1 MPKSSWNKGIPVSDT
16 SDSPLDFSAFGTVV
30 EDGKQVAGQPRLND
44 PIKTLSSEELEFDG
58 PFGDRD
64 FDVYAEAVGQIESA
78 GRYDSVGG
86 YNGHYQGKYQFGRLA
101 LKDVGIGFSV
111 EAREAFR
118 NDPELQETAFHSF
131 TLQNHKTLSRLSGK
145 YRSLNSRE
153 QLGILALAHNAGA
166 GGALSYLRT
175 GEDTTDGF
183 GTKGTKYVNAVAKA
197 FKSRGA

>member
-1 MPKSSWNKGIPVSDT
+1 MDSKLEKALSEIFNDDPPVQRQEPVTKNFWD
-16 SDSPLDFSAFGTVV
+16 DDEIALDPRASIQA
-30 EDGKQVAGQPRLND
+30 EDD
-44 PIKTLSSEELEFDG
+44 DELEFDG
-58 PFGDRD
+58 TFSDRD
-64 FDVYAEAVGQIESA
+64 FNLYADAVGKIESYNS
-78 GRYDSVGG
+78 YDIVGG
-86 YNGHYQGKYQFGRLA
+86 ANDHYQGKYQFGRLA

-131 TLQNHKTLSRLSGK
+131 TIQNHNTLSRLSKK
-145 YRSLNSRE
+145 YSSLSSRE

-197 FKSRGA
+197 FKSGEA